1 MRLISCQI
9 KNVRI
14 HSDISIDLS
23 PQITLIEGANET
35 GKSTLIEALHRT
47 LFLKATATG
56 APIQALRS
64 NLHLGHPTI
73 QIRFEEKGET
83 YLLRKCFTGSSG
95 QITLSNESNKS
106 QLSGPPAE
114 EYLAEL
120 LGVNESLGSRQASK
134 LLPTRWAHLWV
145 MQGSSG
151 NDLLNSDKASY
162 DFDSLLI
169 QLEKTGGAAIQVSA
183 HDQRVIKK
191 LTLP

>member
-1 MRLISCQI
+1 MRLINCQV

-14 HSDISIDLS
+14 HSDISIDFS

-73 QIRFEEKGET
+73 QIRFEEKGEI

-114 EYLAEL
+114 EYLADINSSHEGAEKIREIFQGKDNDFSVAVCL
-120 LGVNESLGSRQASK
+120 NAAAGLIVAEKSTSFKEGYEILRQHI
-134 LLPTRWAHLWV
+134 L
-145 MQGSSG
+145 SG
-151 NDLLNSDKASY
+151 
-162 DFDSLLI
+162 
-169 QLEKTGGAAIQVSA
+169 E
-183 HDQRVIKK
+183 VIKK
-191 LTLP
+191 ISKLYK